1 MKEKLIAEILTCI
14 KKAMIIALIG
24 MLFPISSP
32 ILFIGLGLWIYIPMY
47 DRYMK
52 EVKVKEK
59 EIEDKKRKK
68 KDNN

>member
-1 MKEKLIAEILTCI
+1 MKERLIAEILTCI
-14 KKAMIIALIG
+14 KKAMIITLIG
-24 MLFPISSP
+24 MLFPISGP

-52 EVKVKEK
+52 EVKEK
-59 EIEDKKRKK
+59 EVEEKKRKK

>member
-1 MKEKLIAEILTCI
+1 MKERLIAEILTCI

-52 EVKVKEK
+52 EVKEK
-59 EIEDKKRKK
+59 EVEEKKRKK

>member
-1 MKEKLIAEILTCI
+1 MKERLIAEILTCI
-14 KKAMIIALIG
+14 KKAMVVALIG

-32 ILFIGLGLWIYIPMY
+32 ILLIGLGLWIYIPMY

-52 EVKVKEK
+52 EVKEK

>member
-1 MKEKLIAEILTCI
+1 MKERLIAEFLTGI
-14 KKAMIIALIG
+14 KKGMVVALIG
-24 MLFPISSP
+24 MLFPISCP
-32 ILFIGLGLWIYIPMY
+32 ILLIGLGLWIYIPMY

-52 EVKVKEK
+52 EVKEK

>member
-1 MKEKLIAEILTCI
+1 MKERLIAEILTCI

-24 MLFPISSP
+24 MLFPISGP

-52 EVKVKEK
+52 EVKENEK
-59 EIEDKKRKK
+59 EDKKRKK
-68 KDNN
+68 EKND

>member
-24 MLFPISSP
+24 MLFPISGP

-52 EVKVKEK
+52 ELKKN
-59 EIEDKKRKK
+59 EIEEKKRKK
-68 KDNN
+68 EKND

>member
-1 MKEKLIAEILTCI
+1 MKERFIAEFLTGI
-14 KKAMIIALIG
+14 KKGMIVALIG

-52 EVKVKEK
+52 EVKEK

>member
-1 MKEKLIAEILTCI
+1 MKERFIAEILLCI
-14 KKAMIIALIG
+14 KKAMIVALIG

-32 ILFIGLGLWIYIPMY
+32 ILLIGAGLWIYIPMY

-52 EVKVKEK
+52 EVKEK

>member
-52 EVKVKEK
+52 EVKEK

>member
-1 MKEKLIAEILTCI
+1 MKERLIAEILTCI

-24 MLFPISSP
+24 ILFPISGP

-52 EVKVKEK
+52 EVKEK
-59 EIEDKKRKK
+59 EVEEKKRKK
-68 KDNN
+68 EKND

>member
-24 MLFPISSP
+24 MLFPISGP
-32 ILFIGLGLWIYIPMY
+32 ILFIGLILWIYIPVY

-52 EVKVKEK
+52 EVKEK

>member
-1 MKEKLIAEILTCI
+1 MKERLIAEILTCI

-24 MLFPISSP
+24 MLFPISGP

-52 EVKVKEK
+52 EVKEK
-59 EIEDKKRKK
+59 EVEEKKRKK

>member
-1 MKEKLIAEILTCI
+1 
-14 KKAMIIALIG
+14 MIIALIG

-32 ILFIGLGLWIYIPMY
+32 ILFIGLILWIYIPVY

-52 EVKVKEK
+52 EVKEK